1 MSIEQHLKIKIKQ
14 LEKTNYMSKKNSY
27 IGISFVILIFGI
39 YVVRNLDDRITNQTI
54 IDSNRLNKKNDVKEL
69 TSNNLFVYNKVPS
82 FEFTNQ
88 DGNVI
93 NNETYKGKV
102 YVVEFFFTT
111 CPTICPIMNQKML
124 LIQKEFAE
132 NSKVGIASI
141 SITPAIDRQEILKKY
156 AISNGI
162 THKNWHLLSGKS
174 EETVFNLSNNG
185 FKLYAGVDNKVEHG
199 GFEHSG
205 LFALVD
211 KTGTIRSR
219 KDNQG
224 NPILYYRAIEDGS
237 FPDQIN
243 ELKED
248 IKILLNEYN

>member
-1 MSIEQHLKIKIKQ
+1 
-14 LEKTNYMSKKNSY
+14 MSKKNSY
-27 IGISFVILIFGI
+27 IGISFIILIFGI
-39 YVVRNLDDRITNQTI
+39 YVVRNLDDRISNETI

-111 CPTICPIMNQKML
+111 CTTICPIMNQKML

-141 SITPAIDRQEILKKY
+141 SITPAIDRQEVLKKY